1 MSSYSHLITV
11 EEKDGS
17 RVIRI
22 DRVFED
28 GKRDFC
34 TEIKLPVYDEK
45 KKWDLFDQLACSL
58 GKSICIDSVGVRKH
72 LNLD

>member
-1 MSSYSHLITV
+1 MLSYSHLITV

-22 DRVFED
+22 DRVFEG
-28 GKRDFC
+28 GKKDFC
-34 TEIKLPVYDEK
+34 TEIELPQHDEK
-45 KKWDLFDQLACSL
+45 KKWDLFDQLACNL
-58 GKSICIDSVGVRKH
+58 GKSICIDSVGVRQH